1 MENIQNIFDFISSS
15 KDEMVKLQTLLTS
28 KQALGPESGGQGEL
42 EKCLALEAWLKE
54 NNFTDVK
61 RYDAP
66 DPRVESGIRP
76 NLLVT
81 IPGKDSSK
89 AIWLMT
95 HMDVVPV
102 GEISMW
108 HSDPWQVIEKDGKLF
123 GRGVEDNQ
131 QGLISSIFAVPF
143 LISNFPSKEI
153 EIFSPV
159 SISKFICISSHS
171 V

>member
-42 EKCLALEAWLKE
+42 EKCLALETWLKE

-66 DPRVESGIRP
+66 DTRVESGIRP

-89 AIWLMT
+89 SIWIMT

-102 GEISMW
+102 GELSMW

-131 QGLISSIFAVPF
+131 QGLVSSTP
-143 LISNFPSKEI
+143 
-153 EIFSPV
+153 
-159 SISKFICISSHS
+159 
-171 V
+171 